1 MSLREH
7 QFLQSEIAT
16 LEGLLSDL
24 SDERVIERLG
34 FQHRLQEARDRLQQI
49 LRRPH
54 ARALPITFRGDPVE
68 GSHSIDAT
76 FASEALKA
84 FVEATDTVAASLMID
99 DLKGRGRLPGS
110 RERTLRIVDTA
121 IGSFGFELELPP
133 LTSDEPANQLVV
145 PGFPE
150 TTDHY
155 ADAIT
160 TTFELIRRAAS
171 SDESTIPDLVAE
183 IHPRAASKV
192 RAFAK
197 VLSDSQALFAAEFDG
212 QAVRLSHPRE
222 VQHIL
227 DALDESSISEVEDIF
242 SATVLGILP
251 NGRQF
256 EARLESGELIKGKVD
271 RSLSELADFKSS
283 VENQLRSLRFRIVTV
298 RSNRRYVL
306 LGHPTEAS
314 EPSQP

>member
-7 QFLQSEIAT
+7 HFLQSEIAT
-16 LEGLLSDL
+16 LEGLLAGL
-24 SDERVIERLG
+24 SNERVIERLG
-34 FQHRLQEARDRLQQI
+34 FEHRLLEARDRLQQA
-49 LRRPH
+49 LGQPQ
-54 ARALPITFRGDPVE
+54 ARSLPITFRGNPVE

-84 FVEATDTVAASLMID
+84 FVEATDTVAASLTTD

-121 IGSFGFELELPP
+121 VGSFGFELELPP
-133 LTSDEPANQLVV
+133 LAGTGPPGQQLF

-150 TTDHY
+150 PADPY
-155 ADAIT
+155 AEAIT

-171 SDESTIPDLVAE
+171 SDQSTLPDLVAE
-183 IHPRAASKV
+183 IHSRATAKV

-197 VLSDSQALFAAEFDG
+197 VLADHQALFAAEFNG
-212 QAVRLSHPRE
+212 QDVRLNQPQE

-227 DALDESSISEVEDIF
+227 EALDESSISDVEQTLT
-242 SATVLGILP
+242 ATVQGILP
-251 NGRQF
+251 DARQF
-256 EARLESGELIKGKVD
+256 EARLESGEVIKGKID
-271 RSLSELADFKSS
+271 RSLTELPEFKAS
-283 VENQLRSLRFRIVTV
+283 VENQSKPLRFRIVTV

-306 LGHPTEAS
+306 LGYPGDEGDP
-314 EPSQP
+314 PSP

>member
-7 QFLQSEIAT
+7 QFIQSEIAT

-34 FQHRLQEARDRLQQI
+34 FEHRLQEAMHRLQQAVGQ
-49 LRRPH
+49 PQ
-54 ARALPITFRGDPVE
+54 ARSLPITFRGDPVE
-68 GSHSIDAT
+68 GSNSIDAT
-76 FASEALKA
+76 FASKALRA
-84 FVEATDTVAASLMID
+84 FVKATDTVAASLTTD
-99 DLKGRGRLPGS
+99 ELKGRGTLPGS

-133 LTSDEPANQLVV
+133 LAGTGPPGQQLLPVLPEPAD
-145 PGFPE
+145 P
-150 TTDHY
+150 Y
-155 ADAIT
+155 AEAIT

-171 SDESTIPDLVAE
+171 SDERTIPDLVAE

-197 VLSDSQALFAAEFDG
+197 VLSDNQALFAAEFDG
-212 QAVRLSHPRE
+212 QVVRLSHPQE

-227 DALDESSISEVEDIF
+227 DVLDEASISEVEEIC

-306 LGHPTEAS
+306 LGHPTEAF